1 MPARSNARR
10 KLRETRHASGKLKSV
25 TDATATV
32 GSLRQLMREFVVE
45 REWTKYHTPRNL
57 AASAAVEAA
66 ELLEL
71 FQWLTPEEAI
81 ERSHND
87 PEFRQA
93 VGEEL
98 ADVFL
103 YLMSLANA
111 LDLDVAPTVHA
122 KMQKNRAKYPV
133 KVFKGHYRRPL
144 K

>member
-1 MPARSNARR
+1 MAASRKRRAPARS
-10 KLRETRHASGKLKSV
+10 KSI

-32 GSLRQLMREFVVE
+32 ASLREMMREFVAE

-81 ERSHND
+81 ERSHHD

-98 ADVFL
+98 ADVFM

-122 KMQKNRAKYPV
+122 KMHKNRAKYPV
-133 KVFKGHYRRPL
+133 KVYRGHYSRPL